1 MWPEAERK
9 KSDAIF
15 SSLSRAAEYCI
26 GVQLG
31 AVATSSPTTCTAI
44 TFTIVIDG
52 NQITLGDMT
61 SELTHAKGST
71 FVVHFAADEPTLAT
85 FKGKTLIWDGQEFT
99 LIK

>member
-31 AVATSSPTTCTAI
+31 AAATSSPTICTAI
-44 TFTIVIDG
+44 TFTIV
-52 NQITLGDMT
+52 M
-61 SELTHAKGST
+61 E
-71 FVVHFAADEPTLAT
+71 
-85 FKGKTLIWDGQEFT
+85 GKI
-99 LIK
+99 IA